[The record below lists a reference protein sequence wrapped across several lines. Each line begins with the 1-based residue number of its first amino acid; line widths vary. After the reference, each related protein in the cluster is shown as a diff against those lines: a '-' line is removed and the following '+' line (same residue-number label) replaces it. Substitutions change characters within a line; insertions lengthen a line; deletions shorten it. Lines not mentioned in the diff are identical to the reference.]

1 LNPFGVVYDAREREG
16 MAEGGPGK
24 RVAEADLR
32 HLVEKVAGGDHV
44 AFRWLFRRFQRPV
57 HAYLSRLVRL
67 PHIADELMNETM
79 LELWRGAGRFGGRST
94 VSTWLF
100 GIARHKAI
108 DHLRRMRNGDLGE
121 EIIADM
127 PDPAPTPEDS
137 VGKASL
143 SELVGRLM
151 NQLSVEHREVLH
163 LAYREEL
170 SVEEIAGVVDC
181 PVNTVK
187 TRMFYARK
195 RLKTLLVESGVEEP

>member
-1 LNPFGVVYDAREREG
+1 

-67 PHIADELMNETM
+67 SHIADELMNETM
-79 LELWRGAGRFGGRST
+79 LELWKGAGRFGGRST

-108 DHLRRMRNGDLGE
+108 DHLRRAREGSLDE
-121 EIIADM
+121 EAFAEV
-127 PDPAPTPEDS
+127 PDPSPSPEDALGRAS
-137 VGKASL
+137 VADLVGK
-143 SELVGRLM
+143 LM
-151 NQLSVEHREVLH
+151 NRLSVEHREVLH

-170 SVEEIAGVVDC
+170 SVEEIADLVDC

-195 RLKTLLVESGVEEP
+195 RLKTLLAESGVEEP

>member
-1 LNPFGVVYDAREREG
+1 

-24 RVAEADLR
+24 RVAEADLS

-57 HAYLSRLVRL
+57 HAYLSRLVRRS
-67 PHIADELMNETM
+67 HIADELMNETM
-79 LELWRGAGRFGGRST
+79 LELWKGAGRFGGRST

-108 DHLRRMRNGDLGE
+108 DYLRRSREGSLDE
-121 EIIADM
+121 EAFAEV
-127 PDPAPTPEDS
+127 PDPSPSPEDALGRAS
-137 VGKASL
+137 VADLVGK
-143 SELVGRLM
+143 LM
-151 NQLSVEHREVLH
+151 NRLSVEHREVLH

-170 SVEEIAGVVDC
+170 SVEEIADLVEC

-195 RLKTLLVESGVEEP
+195 RLKTLLAESGVEEP

>member
-1 LNPFGVVYDAREREG
+1 
-16 MAEGGPGK
+16 MAEGVSGK
-24 RVAEADLR
+24 QVAEADLR
-32 HLVEKVAGGDHV
+32 HLVDKVAGGDHV

-57 HAYLSRLVRL
+57 HAYLSRLVRT
-67 PHIADELMNETM
+67 PHIADELVNETM
-79 LELWRGAGRFGGRST
+79 LELWRGASRFGGRST

-108 DHLRRMRNGDLGE
+108 DHLRRRRSGDLGE
-121 EIIADM
+121 ETIAEM
-127 PDPAPTPEDS
+127 ADPAPTPEDS
-137 VGKASL
+137 VTTASV

-151 NQLSVEHREVLH
+151 SRLSVEHREVLH

-170 SVEEIAGVVDC
+170 SVEEIASVVDC

-195 RLKTLLVESGVEEP
+195 RLKTLLAESGGEEP

>member
-1 LNPFGVVYDAREREG
+1 

-24 RVAEADLR
+24 QVAETDLR
-32 HLVEKVAGGDHV
+32 RLVERVAGGDHV
-44 AFRWLFRRFQRPV
+44 AFRWLFRRFQRPI
-57 HAYLSRLVRL
+57 HAYLARLVRL
-67 PHIADELMNETM
+67 SHIADELLNETM
-79 LELWRGAGRFGGRST
+79 LELWKGAGRYAGRST

-108 DHLRRMRNGDLGE
+108 DHLRRSRQGDLGE
-121 EIIADM
+121 ESLAEL
-127 PDPAPTPEDS
+127 PDPSPSPEEAVDRAA
-137 VGKASL
+137 VG
-143 SELVGRLM
+143 ELVGRLM
-151 NQLSVEHREVLH
+151 DRLSVEHREVLH

-195 RLKTLLVESGVEEP
+195 RLKTLLAESGVEEP

>member
-1 LNPFGVVYDAREREG
+1 

-79 LELWRGAGRFGGRST
+79 LELWRGAARFGGRST

-121 EIIADM
+121 DM
-127 PDPAPTPEDS
+127 LAEVPDPSPSPEDS
-137 VGKASL
+137 LEKATL
-143 SELVGRLM
+143 GELVGRLM
-151 NQLSVEHREVLH
+151 NQLSAEHREVLH
-163 LAYREEL
+163 LAYREEM

-195 RLKTLLVESGVEEP
+195 RLKTLLAESGVEEP